1 MLYSKCT
8 SNGVYY
14 LQLEVPVGDRIGLN
28 AFNMATA
35 GHQSPGLWR
44 HPDSQAERY
53 KDLDYWLDLA
63 RTLERGRF
71 DALFLADVL
80 GPYDVYQGSASA
92 ALKEG
97 LQAPNGDPFAYVSGM
112 AAVTDRLG
120 FAVTGSA
127 VFEHPY
133 SFARRFSTLDH
144 LTKGRVGWN
153 VVTSYLESAS
163 RGFGAKSLEHDA
175 RYELAEEF
183 INVLY
188 KLWEGSWED
197 DAVEIDRDRGVFVNP
212 DKVHPISHHGEYFQV
227 EGFNMSE
234 PSPQRTPAIF
244 QAGASPRGRDF
255 AAKHG
260 EGLFVNVLNSKLSRA
275 ITSDIRERADKQGR
289 NGTDLKIYSIVTT
302 VIADSDAEA
311 ERKYKEYKRYASRD
325 GAMALF
331 GGFSG
336 VNLADYDA
344 NSPLEASGTNAI
356 QTVLNMFT
364 KLDPTKTWTPADIAD
379 YMGIGGVEPVIVG
392 SPETVA
398 DEIERWVDEGDLDGI
413 NLSYAVAPGD
423 YENFV
428 DTVVPELQKRG
439 RVWKDYE
446 GSTLREYVAGEG
458 NKRLSDSHPGAAFR
472 HNA

>member
-1 MLYSKCT
+1 MAK
-8 SNGVYY
+8 
-14 LQLEVPVGDRIGLN
+14 RIALN
-28 AFNMATA
+28 AFNMTA
-35 GHQSPGLWR
+35 PGHQSGGMWK
-44 HPDSQAERY
+44 HPDSQAHRY
-53 KDLDYWLDLA
+53 KDLDYWLSLA

-80 GPYDVYQGSASA
+80 GPYDVYQGSAA
-92 ALKEG
+92 PALRDG
-97 LQAPNGDPFAYVSGM
+97 MQIPANDPFSYISGM
-112 AAVTDRLG
+112 AAVTEKLG

-133 SFARRFSTLDH
+133 PFARRMSTLDH
-144 LTKGRVGWN
+144 LTKGRIGWN

-163 RGFGAKSLEHDA
+163 RNFGSKPLAHDA
-175 RYELAEEF
+175 RYGVAEEF
-183 INVLY
+183 LDVVY

-197 DAVEIDRDRGVFVNP
+197 DAVEYDRDRGVFVNP
-212 DKVHPISHHGEYFQV
+212 DKVHPIHHEGEHFKV
-227 EGFNMSE
+227 DGFNMSE
-234 PSPQRTPAIF
+234 PSPQRTPVIF
-244 QAGASPRGRDF
+244 QAGASSRGRDF

-260 EGLFVNVLNSKLSRA
+260 EGLFVNVMNSKLSRT
-275 ITSDIRERADKQGR
+275 ITEDIRGRAAAQGR
-289 NGTDLKIYSIVTT
+289 NGDDLKIYSILTT

-311 ERKYKEYKRYASRD
+311 ERKYREYKKYSSPD

-336 VNLADYDA
+336 INLADHDK
-344 NSPLEASGTNAI
+344 NTPLAASETNAI
-356 QTVLNMFT
+356 QTVVNLFT
-364 KLDPTKTWTPADIAD
+364 KLDPTKQWTPADVAE

-398 DEIERWVDEGDLDGI
+398 DEIEKWIDDGDLDGI
-413 NLSYAVAPGD
+413 NLSYAVAPND

-446 GSTLREYVAGEG
+446 GDTLREYLSGPG
-458 NKRLSDSHPGAAFR
+458 NSRLSSTHPGVSYKQPSFDPSR
-472 HNA
+472 